1 MKGGDEMLSGFEAYQ
16 LALRLYRR
24 GRGIHCPGYVR
35 DHLQRACLSVVLNLA
50 EGSAKPTPKE
60 RQRFYA
66 IALGSL
72 REVQAALDLS
82 DQTEEIKTLADRV
95 GAMLYRLHRPR

>member
-1 MKGGDEMLSGFEAYQ
+1 MLNRFEAYQ

-50 EGSAKPTPKE
+50 EGSAKPTAKE
-60 RQRFYA
+60 RQRFYS
-66 IALGSL
+66 IALGSI
-72 REVQAALDLS
+72 REVQAVLDLS
-82 DQTEEIKTLADRV
+82 QQSSEITTLADRV
-95 GAMLYRLHRPR
+95 GAMVYRLSRPCQS

>member
-1 MKGGDEMLSGFEAYQ
+1 MLSGFEAYQ

-60 RQRFYA
+60 RQRFYS

-72 REVQAALDLS
+72 REVQAVLDMNQS
-82 DQTEEIKTLADRV
+82 GSEIITLADRM
-95 GAMLYRLHRPR
+95 GAMLYRLSRPR